1 MSATGMD
8 KIREAILAKV
18 EAEAGD
24 IVKEAE
30 EKAQEEIERAKKQR
44 ETKLEEK
51 KRKMLE
57 DAVEEAARVTAQ
69 ASIRA
74 RQELLRT
81 KSDIIA
87 RIIEGVK
94 KTLASISSDE
104 SHLPSLIKEAMDGL
118 GGAKGRIYVPP
129 KDVSSVE
136 RFLEGDKELA
146 SRIMEVIEFDCTG
159 GVIAEDIEGKRRIDN
174 TYETRLEMLLPKLL
188 PEIDRQLFKGDRD

>member
-1 MSATGMD
+1 MSVTGMD

-24 IVKEAE
+24 IVKEAV

-51 KRKMLE
+51 KCKMLE
-57 DAVEEAARVTAQ
+57 DAEEEAARVVAQ

-94 KTLASISSDE
+94 KTLAGISSDE

-118 GGAKGRIYVPP
+118 GEAKGRIYVLP
-129 KDVSSVE
+129 KDMSYVQK
-136 RFLEGDKELA
+136 FLEGDKELA
-146 SRIMEVIEFDCTG
+146 NRIMEVKEFDCIG

-174 TYETRLEMLLPKLL
+174 TYETRLEMLLPKML
-188 PEIDRQLFKGDRD
+188 PQIDRELFKGDRD

>member
-1 MSATGMD
+1 MSVTGMD

-24 IVKEAE
+24 IVKEAM

-51 KRKMLE
+51 KCQMLD
-57 DAVEEAARVTAQ
+57 DAEEEAARVVAQ

-87 RIIEGVK
+87 RIIEAVK
-94 KTLASISSDE
+94 KTLAGISSDE

-118 GGAKGRIYVPP
+118 GEAKGRIYVPP

-136 RFLEGDKELA
+136 KFLEGDKELA
-146 SRIMEVIEFDCTG
+146 SRIIEVIEFNCTG
-159 GVIAEDIEGKRRIDN
+159 GVIAEDIEGKRSIDN

-188 PEIDRQLFKGDRD
+188 PEINRQLFKGDRD

>member
-30 EKAQEEIERAKKQR
+30 GKAQEEIEKAKKQR

-51 KRKMLE
+51 KCQMLE
-57 DAVEEAARVTAQ
+57 EAEEEAARVVAQ

-87 RIIEGVK
+87 RIIEAVK
-94 KTLASISSDE
+94 KTLAGISSDE

-118 GGAKGRIYVPP
+118 GEAKGRIYVPP

-136 RFLEGDKELA
+136 KFLEGDKELA
-146 SRIMEVIEFDCTG
+146 SRIIEVIEFNCTG
-159 GVIAEDIEGKRRIDN
+159 GVIAEDIEGKRSIDN

-188 PEIDRQLFKGDRD
+188 PEINRQLFKGDRD